1 MKIFGLKLTVI
12 AAIIILSAAGPNGVR
27 AEKSAEQIMADLE
40 SKAST
45 VTSYSADMAMTMSMM
60 GQKMTTNGKYV
71 FKTPN
76 KIWMETEM
84 DMGAMKMKQIYISNG
99 KTAWAYQPT
108 MKMVTKINME
118 KITAEMKDSGMGQK
132 PGDISKPFQGFDK
145 ESVSFDRTD
154 TIGGEK
160 VYVFK
165 GTPQNMN
172 MDKMPFAISIM
183 EMWIGA
189 DNGLA
194 MKMAMFNE
202 EGVEIMT
209 QTYSNIE
216 LNIEVD
222 ESRFEFTPPEGVQ
235 VMDMT
240 EGSMNMMKEMQKKPE

>member
-12 AAIIILSAAGPNGVR
+12 AAIIILALAGPNGIR
-27 AEKSAEQIMADLE
+27 AEKSTEQIIADLE

-60 GQKMTTNGKYV
+60 GQEMTTNGKYV
-71 FKTPN
+71 FKTPD
-76 KIWMETEM
+76 KIWMETEI
-84 DMGAMKMKQIYISNG
+84 DMGAMKMKQIFISDG

-108 MKMVTKINME
+108 MKMVTKIDME
-118 KITAEMKDSGMGQK
+118 KITAEMKGSGMGQK

-145 ESVSFDRTD
+145 ESISFDRTD
-154 TIGGEK
+154 TVGGEK

-165 GTPQNMN
+165 GTPKSGYMQ
-172 MDKMPFAISIM
+172 KLPVTISKM

-202 EGVEIMT
+202 EGAEILT

-222 ESRFEFTPPEGVQ
+222 ESRFEFTPPEGVK

-240 EGSMNMMKEMQKKPE
+240 EGSMNMIKEMQK